1 MNKVTVWLLGL
12 PELTGRWTP
21 GPAGEREGL
30 LWGGVGTPLET
41 SAPALVLLLTQLL
54 SPVKACW
61 PELPWEGQA
70 THSSTEALWGWVR
83 LAPPGGVCATEEG
96 LEAQRQ
102 TLRAGCRT
110 YVCVCVW
117 QGLEVRAEGPRGQQQ
132 ANVSA
137 GKLSCWLVW
146 LSLARERVR

>member
-1 MNKVTVWLLGL
+1 MWLLGL

-110 YVCVCVW
+110 YVCVCVC
-117 QGLEVRAEGPRGQQQ
+117 GRG
-132 ANVSA
+132 
-137 GKLSCWLVW
+137 
-146 LSLARERVR
+146 